1 MSIDSPATP
10 CDGKKWEVNVQQCLY
25 IPAGTNQSKE
35 FVVRCFF
42 YFFLRRQNDAKAS
55 TPTLHDA
62 SPRFM
67 ATSKDTEGE
76 ILH

>member
-1 MSIDSPATP
+1 MG
-10 CDGKKWEVNVQQCLY
+10 GKCTAV
-25 IPAGTNQSKE
+25 
-35 FVVRCFF
+35 FVHSCWHEPIQRIRGQVFF

-55 TPTLHDA
+55 TPALHDA